1 MRITKLRIENF
12 RSMHS
17 LELELGGTTVLIG
30 PNNAGKSAILE
41 AVRILLTPPPGATW
55 DRIHRERRTPSRRQ
69 HRPAR
74 RPTHQDYASFGRGQ
88 PGRVASGHSC

>member
-12 RSMHS
+12 RSVHS

-41 AVRILLTPPPGATW
+41 AVRILLTPRWGQRGKEFTEN
-55 DRIHRERRTPSRRQ
+55 DVHRIDTTIDP
-69 HRPAR
+69 RPAR
-74 RPTHQDYASFGRGQ
+74 LPTHQDYASFGRG
-88 PGRVASGHSC
+88 